1 MHTYPAHMTHLD
13 AKNRLRQTVA
23 IHDVG
28 EIFQDTVKNLVQL
41 LSEDG
46 QRGL

>member
-1 MHTYPAHMTHLD
+1 MHTYPAHVTHLD
-13 AKNRLRQTVA
+13 AKNRLRPTVA

-28 EIFQDTVKNLVQL
+28 EIFQDAVKNLVQL